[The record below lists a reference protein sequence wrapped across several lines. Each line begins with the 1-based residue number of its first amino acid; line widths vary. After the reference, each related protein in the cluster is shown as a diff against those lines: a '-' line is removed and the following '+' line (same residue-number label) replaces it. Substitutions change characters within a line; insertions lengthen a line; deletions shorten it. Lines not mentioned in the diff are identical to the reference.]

1 MRRSS
6 QRGFTLLELLVA
18 TAIMAMAVAG
28 ALSALSTS
36 MRNASRVTDYDRA
49 AMLGRR
55 KLDELL
61 IDQKLPKRIPLEGRW
76 DPAYT
81 NGRAAGWRAQVRPF
95 EWPPGTPPGAA
106 ILEQVQLEIWWEDAN
121 GQRRTYG
128 LEGFRRG
135 IMTPADVAAGAV
147 GAQP

>member
-28 ALSALSTS
+28 ALSALSTT

-49 AMLGRR
+49 ALLGRR

-61 IDQKLPKRIPLEGRW
+61 IDQKLPKRVPLQGVW

-81 NGRAAGWRAQVRPF
+81 NGHPGGWRAQIQPF
-95 EWPPGTPPGAA
+95 EWPQGTGAGSP

-121 GQRRTYG
+121 AQRHTFR
-128 LEGFRRG
+128 LEAFRRG
-135 IMTPADVAAGAV
+135 IMTPADLAAGALGV
-147 GAQP
+147 QP